1 VTVPDREL
9 TPIIAKL
16 PVGEAAGL
24 AEAESRDLLVNRWL
38 TGTTGTLARAA
49 RHAGQDSEPETA
61 TVPGAW
67 ASE

>member
-1 VTVPDREL
+1 MTVPDREL

-16 PVGEAAGL
+16 PVGEAAGPGL

-38 TGTTGTLARAA
+38 TTLARAA